1 MAMKRKLKW
10 LAAVLAVL
18 LLGFGT
24 ALFLWPR
31 DRITQAAWQKIRIGM
46 TEKEVEHILGGP
58 GISVEEYLHIQGFWL
73 GTDRMPVG
81 EGIILDEPERTD
93 AVIAQ
98 ITEAKVWFGRRGYLE
113 VQFDNKGQARWKY
126 WMGWR
131 LNDPTFIER
140 MRDWLG
146 W

>member
-1 MAMKRKLKW
+1 MKRKRVKIAL
-10 LAAVLAVL
+10 VL
-18 LLGFGT
+18 T
-24 ALFLWPR
+24 ILFVVAGGAILLWPR
-31 DRITQAAWQKIRIGM
+31 DRITVQSYEKIRVGM
-46 TEKEVEHILGGP
+46 TLKDVEAILGGP
-58 GISVEEYLHIQGFWL
+58 GISVEEYLHIEGLRQNPPQG
-73 GTDRMPVG
+73 D
-81 EGIILDEPERTD
+81 GILLNEPERTD

-140 MRDWLG
+140 VRDWLG